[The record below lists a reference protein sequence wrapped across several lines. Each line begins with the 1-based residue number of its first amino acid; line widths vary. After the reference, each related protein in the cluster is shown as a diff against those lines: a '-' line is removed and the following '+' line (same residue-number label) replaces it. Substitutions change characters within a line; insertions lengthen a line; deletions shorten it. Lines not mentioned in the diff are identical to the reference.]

1 MSWALLSGA
10 DSLQLGRGKTI
21 QRSRYKANTGSFS
34 YRCSCQQGER
44 CSGVQEKGV
53 TFNGTDQRKLSR
65 KVAFQRGTEI
75 CGTGT
80 YGKFP

>member
-1 MSWALLSGA
+1 M
-10 DSLQLGRGKTI
+10 
-21 QRSRYKANTGSFS
+21 QRSRCDTNIGSPA
-34 YRCSCQQGER
+34 YRYSCQQGEH

-65 KVAFQRGTEI
+65 KVAFQRATEI
-75 CGTGT
+75 RGTGI